1 MIVIALETSFIIFI
15 FHIFIFVTKTSL
27 GGKVRCC
34 RSSLRAG
41 GEAAR
46 EHVHELGQ
54 PDRGAGPGHRGR
66 AHRLPV
72 PQPHQASAGSPNICT
87 NCTSALALLKIF
99 IPNTKL
105 YYFQFV
111 HIRIIELLYID
122 VKTEDLPTRRTRSS
136 SRSGPRAGSC
146 ERRYSETPAHDSC
159 SGSGRTADTASQEQ
173 CARKA
178 RTRAFVNGECAGSG
192 AAGHLAAGGLIK
204 VITCGD
210 N

>member
-1 MIVIALETSFIIFI
+1 METINDWGS
-15 FHIFIFVTKTSL
+15 KTTL
-27 GGKVRCC
+27 
-34 RSSLRAG
+34 
-41 GEAAR
+41 
-46 EHVHELGQ
+46 
-54 PDRGAGPGHRGR
+54 
-66 AHRLPV
+66 
-72 PQPHQASAGSPNICT
+72 I
-87 NCTSALALLKIF
+87 
-99 IPNTKL
+99 
-105 YYFQFV
+105 
-111 HIRIIELLYID
+111 ID
-122 VKTEDLPTRRTRSS
+122 VKTEDVPTRRTRSS